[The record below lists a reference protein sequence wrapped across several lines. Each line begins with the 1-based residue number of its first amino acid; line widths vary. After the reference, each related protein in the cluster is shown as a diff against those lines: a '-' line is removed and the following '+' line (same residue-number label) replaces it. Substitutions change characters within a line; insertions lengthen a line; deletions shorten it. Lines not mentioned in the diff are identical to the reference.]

1 MNHYRFSLLI
11 FSLLIALS
19 SCSPTIQQV
28 DTPLGSARLFAK
40 NEVSVERGLFLQAQQ
55 RDMNVMLSLSPDR
68 LVSGFRQE
76 AGLTPKAP
84 KYGGWESEGVAG
96 QTLGHYLSACAQC
109 YATTGDVRFQ
119 HIVDYVVG
127 QLDSCQQAGGGDG
140 YLAATPDGRR
150 IFGEVAAGHITSKPF
165 DLNGGWVP
173 IYVMHKVL
181 AGLIDAY
188 KYAGNNQ
195 ALLVAKRLGQW
206 MCSTFGQLTETQMQQ
221 VLACEYGGMN
231 EALADLYACTN
242 ERQFL
247 ELAQQFDN
255 HKVVMDPLARQTDC
269 LEGLHAN
276 TQIPKIVGAA
286 RLYELT
292 GSRRDSTIA
301 DFFWHCVARHHTYAN
316 GGNSDGEH
324 FGAPDQLARRLS
336 NSTSETCNTY
346 NMLKLTTH
354 LFAWNTR
361 EEYVAYYERA
371 LYNHILG
378 SQNPVDGMCLYYTPL
393 CAGGVKRYLSPDA
406 LVCCSGTGMENHVRY
421 ADFIYAQGEDSSLF
435 VNLFI
440 PSRLKWKERGIV
452 VTQDSDIPFGN
463 GTTLTFVHTPRQH
476 MVVRVRWP
484 RWASKMTL
492 RLNGHTVPAQGAP
505 GSYVSLDRRWHEG
518 DHLEVEFDME
528 PFVEPMADNEHRA
541 AIYYGPALLAGAL
554 GEQVDANMD
563 MPRLECEGLP
573 IKEWLERVPD
583 SLLHFRTKGVG
594 RPHDYSLI
602 PFYQMHH
609 QHYTVYWD
617 TASGTASAEEA
628 SGGDGPYLMVY
639 HEDRDHSLHM
649 ALSDDGYHFHAL
661 NHDEPV
667 MAGDSIARERG
678 IRDPHIYRA
687 PDGSFLLAM
696 TDLHCRAKELGLRP
710 TTWERDEK
718 IYDWGNNRGLVLARS
733 FDLIHWTHTQVT
745 FDHFPGFS
753 DVACVWAPQT
763 IYDEATQQLMLY
775 FTLRHT
781 GGRTE
786 LYYSYVNDTFDTLL
800 TAPRRLFQYP
810 DAHTQVLDADIL
822 PFQGKFIMTYCCQ
835 DPISGVKVAVSDK
848 ISGPYEYRAGQVDGE
863 AVSCEAPTVWKREG
877 TDKYVLMYDV
887 FGAEGGSFGF
897 AETTDFLHF
906 TPIGRFN
913 HNGPMTAD
921 FLKPKHGAVIP
932 ITEWEANRLRQYW
945 E

>member
-1 MNHYRFSLLI
+1 MNHIKTILFATLSFTATVSL
-11 FSLLIALS
+11 A
-19 SCSPTIQQV
+19 QVKQV
-28 DTPLGSARLFAK
+28 DTPTMSAKMFSK
-40 NEVSVERGLFLQAQQ
+40 NEVRVTHGLFWEAEQ
-55 RDMNVMLSLSPDR
+55 RDVRFLLSLDPDR
-68 LVSGFRQE
+68 FLSGFLLE
-76 AGLTPKAP
+76 AGLKPKAP

-96 QTLGHYLSACAQC
+96 QTPGHYLSACAQ
-109 YATTGDVRFQ
+109 YYGTTGDERFR
-119 HIVDYVVG
+119 HIVDYMVE
-127 QLDSCQQAGGGDG
+127 QLDSCQQANGNG
-140 YLAATPDGRR
+140 YLAATPDGKR
-150 IFGEVAAGHITSKPF
+150 IFAEVAAGNISTKPF

-188 KYAGNNQ
+188 QFAGNER
-195 ALLVAKRLGQW
+195 ALKVATRLGEW
-206 MCSTFGQLTETQMQQ
+206 MYGTFYHLTEAQMQK
-221 VLACEYGGMN
+221 VLACEFGGMN
-231 EALADLYACTN
+231 EALANLYAFTKN
-242 ERQFL
+242 QHFL
-247 ELAQQFDN
+247 DLAKRFDN
-255 HKVVMDPLARQTDC
+255 HQAIMDPLAAQTDS
-269 LEGLHAN
+269 LEGKHAN

-301 DFFWHCVARHHTYAN
+301 DFFWHTVTAFHTYAN

-324 FGAPDQLARRLS
+324 FGAPGMLS
-336 NSTSETCNTY
+336 NRLGTNTTETCNTY

-354 LFAWNTR
+354 LFSWNTR
-361 EEYVAYYERA
+361 QEYIAYYERA
-371 LYNHILG
+371 LYNQILG
-378 SQNPVDGMCLYYTPL
+378 SQNPDDGMCLYYTPL
-393 CAGGVKRYLSPDA
+393 CPGGKKNYLAPDA
-406 LVCCSGTGMENHVRY
+406 FVCCSGTGMENHIKY
-421 ADFIYAQGEDSSLF
+421 ADFIYAQGEDNSLF

-440 PSRLKWKERGIV
+440 PSRLDWKERGLV

-463 GTTLTFVHTPRQH
+463 NTTLTFATPKKQSL
-476 MVVRVRWP
+476 VVRLRWP
-484 RWASKMTL
+484 EWAGKMSIKI
-492 RLNGHTVPAQGAP
+492 NGHAIKVKGKP
-505 GSYVSLDRRWHEG
+505 GTYLSFKRTWKDGDRMEVS
-518 DHLEVEFDME
+518 FDMNTYTVAM
-528 PFVEPMADNEHRA
+528 PDNPQRV
-541 AIYYGPALLAGAL
+541 AIFYGPALLAGEL
-554 GEQVDANMD
+554 GTQQPDPAMGTPVLICD
-563 MPRLECEGLP
+563 GLP
-573 IKEWLERVPD
+573 TAQWLERVPD
-583 SLLHFRTKGVG
+583 TLLHFRTKGLG
-594 RPHDYSLI
+594 PRDYSLI

-609 QHYTVYWD
+609 QHYVVYWD
-617 TASGTASAEEA
+617 VKPPLSAQTP
-628 SGGDGPYLMVY
+628 SQPLDHYLMVY

-649 ALSDDGYHFHAL
+649 ALSDDGYQFHAL

-733 FDLIHWTHTQVT
+733 FDLIHWTHTNVT
-745 FDHFPGFS
+745 FDHFPGFE
-753 DVACVWAPQT
+753 DEACVWAPQT
-763 IYDEATQQLMLY
+763 IYDEATHQLMLY
-775 FTLRHT
+775 FTFRHA

-786 LYYSYVNDTFDTLL
+786 LYYSYVNDAFDTILM
-800 TAPRRLFQYP
+800 APRRLFQYP

-835 DPISGVKVAVSDK
+835 DPISGVKVAVSDR
-848 ISGPYEYRAGQVDGE
+848 ICGPYEYRAGQVDGE